1 MDRQKTNV
9 FLLSLDEDLLVY
21 EEELKKRGF
30 TSSATLKY
38 IRENNL
44 EEMNMAEGHKRLLMN
59 AVSKLQS
66 PQAQQITTKECDNM
80 MSKSK
85 KKRRISYATSNIN
98 KPSSPSSE
106 QPFIDSDEEERQLSI
121 SNEQTRANT
130 STNGIETPVQ
140 RFLRHKRDTIG
151 ELQSNLEQKRAR
163 LSGMRNSIYLVQEQ
177 NTNKQSNSSCG
188 NCHLRLGHTRRNCTF
203 SPCRSVYSCGL
214 LEKHPDEKKSMS
226 ALQNETSQ
234 LEKKIQKLQAEYD
247 SYVKVKTSSDHS
259 KTKQIED
266 KLVAENPSRYI
277 NANGAKNWML
287 LNKDVA
293 ILEKKLH
300 VNKAGLPDRKSMMR
314 MLQES
319 TKEFSFFGNTTT
331 SKKKENENP
340 KRPTLEAHGINFP
353 TSATNTDASVG
364 TTSSTSSRISMQ
376 DQGEEYDI
384 SEMDDFSLAISLQNQ
399 ELNQY
404 EAASALVKMHG
415 PKGTM

>member
-9 FLLSLDEDLLVY
+9 FLLFLDEDLLVY

-38 IRENNL
+38 IRENDL

-85 KKRRISYATSNIN
+85 KKRRISYATSNID
-98 KPSSPSSE
+98 KPSSPSFE
-106 QPFIDSDEEERQLSI
+106 PFIDSDEEERQLSI
-121 SNEQTRANT
+121 SNEQTRAKYT
-130 STNGIETPVQ
+130 STTGIETPVQ

-163 LSGMRNSIYLVQEQ
+163 LSGMRNNIYVVQEQ

-214 LEKHPDEKKSMS
+214 LEKHPDEKKSMN

-234 LEKKIQKLQAEYD
+234 LERKIQKLQAEYD

-266 KLVAENPSRYI
+266 NLVAENPSRYI
-277 NANGAKNWML
+277 NTNGAKNWML

-331 SKKKENENP
+331 VLQRKKKM
-340 KRPTLEAHGINFP
+340 KIQSDLH
-353 TSATNTDASVG
+353 
-364 TTSSTSSRISMQ
+364 
-376 DQGEEYDI
+376 
-384 SEMDDFSLAISLQNQ
+384 
-399 ELNQY
+399 
-404 EAASALVKMHG
+404 
-415 PKGTM
+415 